1 MRVVVLL
8 CFCITESVLRFPD
21 LTREKIGRHT
31 EAIKDSKNMQLVIKT
46 VLSRRKNIRQR
57 HKIST
62 RFQKK
67 TEVNE
72 LLVEV

>member
-8 CFCITESVLRFPD
+8 FFCITESVLRFPD

-31 EAIKDSKNMQLVIKT
+31 EAKDSKNMQLVIKT
-46 VLSRRKNIRQR
+46 VLSRRKKHSARQ
-57 HKIST
+57 KIST

-72 LLVEV
+72 LLVEE